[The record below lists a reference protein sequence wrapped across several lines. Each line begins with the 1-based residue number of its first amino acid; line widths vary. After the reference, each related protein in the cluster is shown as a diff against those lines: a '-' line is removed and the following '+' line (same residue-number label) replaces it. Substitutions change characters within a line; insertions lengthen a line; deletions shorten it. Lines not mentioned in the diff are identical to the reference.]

1 MKVNSLPAMFAMT
14 VFFGVVLVCASIYR
28 PSVAF
33 QLVMLICGTIS
44 FTGMCIVKA
53 IKEHKND

>member
-1 MKVNSLPAMFAMT
+1 MKALPSICAMT
-14 VFFGVVLVCASIYR
+14 VFLGVVMVASAIYR

-44 FTGMCIVKA
+44 FTGMRIVKA
-53 IKEHKND
+53 IKEQP

>member
-1 MKVNSLPAMFAMT
+1 MKVNSLPAMCTMT
-14 VFFGVVLVCASIYR
+14 MFFGVVMVCSAIYR

-53 IKEHKND
+53 IKESKND

>member
-1 MKVNSLPAMFAMT
+1 MKALPSICAMT
-14 VFFGVVLVCASIYR
+14 VFFGVVMVASAIYR

-53 IKEHKND
+53 IKEQP